1 MAQTATHDKERTM
14 EPSRRIDVISDAICP
29 WCWIGKTNLDAA
41 LALLGPAAAGFS
53 VHWRP
58 FQLNPDMPPEGVERA
73 AYRAQKFGSVTRGAE
88 LDANVAEAGRKVG
101 LEFRHD
107 RMLRTPNTVNVHRLL
122 QWSGSQS
129 AGSQSTGLGQH
140 EMAEALFRAY
150 FHDGKDIGDLATLAD
165 VAATLGLDAA
175 AFLASDELAE
185 EVRAEDA
192 YFRKIGISGVPS
204 FALDGRVLFSGAYP
218 AEHIAAALT
227 RQAA

>member
-1 MAQTATHDKERTM
+1 
-14 EPSRRIDVISDAICP
+14 
-29 WCWIGKTNLDAA
+29 
-41 LALLGPAAAGFS
+41 LALLGPAAADFS

-73 AYRAQKFGSVTRGAE
+73 TYRAQKFGSVTKGAE
-88 LDANVAEAGRKVG
+88 LDANVAQAGRNVG

-107 RMLRTPNTVNVHRLL
+107 LMLRTPNTINAHRLL
-122 QWSGSQS
+122 QWSG
-129 AGSQSTGLGQH
+129 ARQH
-140 EMAEALFRAY
+140 EMAEALFQAY
-150 FHDGKDIGDLATLAD
+150 FRDGRDIGDLAILAE
-165 VAATLGLDAA
+165 VAATLDLDAA

-204 FALDGRVLFSGAYP
+204 FAVDGRVLFSGAYP
-218 AEHIAAALT
+218 AEQIAAALT

>member
-1 MAQTATHDKERTM
+1 M
-14 EPSRRIDVISDAICP
+14 EPTRRIDVISDAICP
-29 WCWIGKTNLDAA
+29 WCWIGKANLDAA
-41 LALLGPAAAGFS
+41 LKLIGPAAAEFS

-73 AYRAQKFGSVTRGAE
+73 AYRARKFGSETRGAE
-88 LDANVAEAGRKVG
+88 LDANVAEVGRKAG

-107 RMLRTPNTVNVHRLL
+107 LMLRTPNTINAHRLL
-122 QWSGSQS
+122 QWSG
-129 AGSQSTGLGQH
+129 GQSTGPGQH

-150 FHDGKDIGDLATLAD
+150 FHEGKDVGDLDTLAEI
-165 VAATLGLDAA
+165 AATLGLDAA

-185 EVRAEDA
+185 EVRAQDA

-204 FALDGRVLFSGAYP
+204 FAVDGRVLFSGAYP
-218 AEHIAAALT
+218 ADQIAAALT

>member
-1 MAQTATHDKERTM
+1 M
-14 EPSRRIDVISDAICP
+14 EPTRRIDVISDAICP

-41 LALLGPAAAGFS
+41 LALIGPQAAGFS

-73 AYRAQKFGSVTRGAE
+73 TYRAQKFGSITKGAE
-88 LDANVAEAGRKVG
+88 LDANVAQAGRNVG

-107 RMLRTPNTVNVHRLL
+107 LMLRTPNTINAHRLL
-122 QWSGSQS
+122 QWSG
-129 AGSQSTGLGQH
+129 ARQH
-140 EMAEALFRAY
+140 AMAEALFRAY
-150 FHDGKDIGDLATLAD
+150 FHEGKDIGDLATLAE
-165 VAATLGLDAA
+165 VAATLDLDAA

-204 FALDGRVLFSGAYP
+204 FAVDGRVLFSGAYP
-218 AEHIAAALT
+218 AEQIAAALT

>member
-1 MAQTATHDKERTM
+1 M

-41 LALLGPAAAGFS
+41 LALIGPAAAGFS
-53 VHWRP
+53 IHWRP

-73 AYRAQKFGSVTRGAE
+73 AYRAQKFGSVEKGRE
-88 LDANVAEAGRKVG
+88 LDARVAEAGRNVG

-107 RMLRTPNTVNVHRLL
+107 LMLRTPNTINAHRLL
-122 QWSGSQS
+122 QWSGSQP
-129 AGSQSTGLGQH
+129 AGPGQH

-150 FHDGKDIGDLATLAD
+150 FHDGKDIGDLTTLTEI
-165 VAATLGLDAA
+165 AATLGLDAA

-192 YFRKIGISGVPS
+192 YFRRIGISGVPS

-218 AEHIAAALT
+218 AQHIAEALT
-227 RQAA
+227 RPRAA